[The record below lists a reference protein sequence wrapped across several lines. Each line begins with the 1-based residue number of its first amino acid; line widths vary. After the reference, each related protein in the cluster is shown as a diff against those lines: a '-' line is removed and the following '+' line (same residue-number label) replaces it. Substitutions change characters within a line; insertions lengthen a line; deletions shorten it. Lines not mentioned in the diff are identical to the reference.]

1 VNKGFQNHSRK
12 MRWLVCVVGLAVLAT
27 SCMPA
32 RPAQSSATPV
42 ILPTNI
48 RIVRPTSA
56 PTVAAIATATL
67 SAPATPTLLPRA
79 TAPPAPSATATAAR
93 ANSAVVQT
101 NPPATLVATG
111 SAAMSVPSL
120 DAHKY
125 PAPKLLSPDD
135 NAVYHVSQPVVRFA
149 WGNTP
154 ADLMTF
160 GQMFQCTSD
169 ATHFRKAFETN
180 QIVIHSL
187 DTTQADIVGW
197 MDTGADYTLNL
208 TNLPAGRY
216 TWLVN
221 IAVVC
226 ESYTLGQRDDTHPLY
241 ENRNND
247 PAYHSSTLQRTYLG
261 PVSLSSAPRTFTW
274 IP

>member
-1 VNKGFQNHSRK
+1 VNKDHRNHPRQ
-12 MRWLVCVVGLAVLAT
+12 MRWLVCVVGLAVLAAG
-27 SCMPA
+27 CMPTS
-32 RPAQSSATPV
+32 PTQPTTTPV
-42 ILPTNI
+42 VLPTGI

-56 PTVAAIATATL
+56 PTVAATATL
-67 SAPATPTLLPRA
+67 SASATPTLPIPTA
-79 TAPPAPSATATAAR
+79 TPAPSATATATRVNSSVAR
-93 ANSAVVQT
+93 T

-120 DAHKY
+120 DVRKY
-125 PAPKLLSPDD
+125 PAPKSLTPDD
-135 NAVYHVSQPVVRFA
+135 NALYHVSQPVVRFI

-160 GQMFQCTSD
+160 GQMSQCTSD

-187 DTTQADIVGW
+187 DTAQADIVGW

-208 TNLPAGRY
+208 TTLPAGRY
-216 TWLVN
+216 TWSVN
-221 IAVVC
+221 IGVVC
-226 ESYTLGQRDDTHPLY
+226 ESYTVGQRDDTHPLY

-261 PVSLSSAPRTFTW
+261 PVSLSSTPRTFTW